1 MAVAEVEKAVMMVAE
16 LEKAGMMVVVMLF
29 HASVKL
35 ITEMYI
41 VNTKSILNHN
51 EFKYNSHYR
60 N

>member
-16 LEKAGMMVVVMLF
+16 LEKAGMMVVLF
-29 HASVKL
+29 HASVKV

-41 VNTKSILNHN
+41 VNNKSILNHN